1 MGNIASNEASSP
13 KNVENTSE
21 NGGPAMSP
29 ILKPYEPQLGPSWS
43 QVAPSWN
50 KVGPSWNKV
59 GPKLGPFWPNLT
71 PSRADVAAMLD
82 RNGAVP
88 CTFCRPVPAEMH
100 PPLTPYQSDRSVRIT
115 HR

>member
-50 KVGPSWNKV
+50 KVGPSWNQV

-82 RNGAVP
+82 RNGAFGVGP
-88 CTFCRPVPAEMH
+88 ICKMCKLPQSRALFAGLSPPKCT
-100 PPLTPYQSDRSVRIT
+100 PL
-115 HR
+115 